1 MRATLR
7 RAACG
12 ALCAALAG
20 TAGVAC
26 GGRPP
31 TSELDTAGVSA
42 LALVAGPTDGPLD
55 LSGRWARLVVTTA
68 ESDAPLVGT
77 VTTINRTVG
86 IVDLVQDGDTLTGLG
101 RVCTIDVETSSSVAS
116 TVVPD
121 AFVASLPERSVSGVV
136 VADGDGSVV
145 VELER
150 AWEWLGL
157 AGVDEDDALPD
168 SIDDARVVDADRDGH
183 PGVTIEVTGMGG
195 GEMYF
200 VQRAW
205 RDLRASDVSATRLD
219 GEVAWASERVVLDA
233 TSRPLRANRP
243 STPIL
248 GADASYFRSTR
259 IPADATCADVA
270 AAGLALFDR
279 GAP

>member
-1 MRATLR
+1 MGVL
-7 RAACG
+7 CG
-12 ALCAALAG
+12 ALAGAAG
-20 TAGVAC
+20 GAC

-31 TSELDTAGVSA
+31 TDELDTAGVSA
-42 LALVAGPTDGPLD
+42 LALVASSSDGPLD

-68 ESDAPLVGT
+68 ESEAPLVGT
-77 VTTINRTVG
+77 VTTVNRTVG
-86 IVDLVQDGDTLTGLG
+86 IVDLVQDGDGLTGVG
-101 RVCTIDVETSSSVAS
+101 RVCTIDVETSSSMAS

-136 VADGDGSVV
+136 VAEGDGSVV
-145 VELER
+145 VELDR

-157 AGVDEDDALPD
+157 TGVDEDDALPD
-168 SIDDARVVDADRDGH
+168 SIDDGRVVDADGDGH

-205 RDLRASDVSATRLD
+205 RELHASTVSSTQLD
-219 GEVAWASERVVLDA
+219 GEVVWASERVVLDA

-259 IPADATCADVA
+259 IPADATCSDIA
-270 AAGLALFDR
+270 AAGPALFAR
-279 GAP
+279 GGS